1 MGADAFI
8 IILIASITFFVV
20 TTIIGVVAVA
30 YGWESGRSTVLPI
43 MAVTWFVCIVI
54 VAAVML
60 AVVISAS
67 GFISWTASCIIA
79 GALALCVIG
88 ATVSHL

>member
-20 TTIIGVVAVA
+20 TTIVGVVAVA
-30 YGWESGRSTVLPI
+30 YGWESAWPFA
-43 MAVTWFVCIVI
+43 MAILTVTWFVCIVV
-54 VAAVML
+54 VAAAML
-60 AVVISAS
+60 AVVIFAS
-67 GFISWTASCIIA
+67 GFISWTVSCIIA

-88 ATVSHL
+88 TNISRL

>member
-8 IILIASITFFVV
+8 VILISGITFFVV
-20 TTIIGVVAVA
+20 TTIVGVMAVA
-30 YGWESGRSTVLPI
+30 HGWESAWPFAVAILT
-43 MAVTWFVCIVI
+43 VTWFVCIVA

-60 AVVISAS
+60 AVVIFAS

-88 ATVSHL
+88 ATVSRL